1 VSIGVDMTTAYD
13 TSDALHSDGA
23 DVGDYLALLK
33 PRVMSLVVF
42 TALVGMAAAPA
53 TLNPALAAIAL
64 IAIAAGAGAS
74 GALNMWYDA
83 DIDRL
88 MRRTAARP
96 VPAGRLSRE
105 EALGFGLVLAAFSV
119 TILGLAANWLAAG
132 LLAFTI
138 FFYVVIY
145 TIWLKRWTA
154 QNIVIGGAAG
164 ALPPVIG
171 WAAVSGGVSIEP
183 LVYFL
188 IIFMWTPP
196 HFWALALFAKGDY
209 ERAGVPMMPNVAGE
223 DSTRRQILAYA
234 LVLAPIGVLP
244 WFLGY
249 VGVFYGAAAVLLGGE
264 FIRRAILLWR
274 RGNVDNQRAAKR
286 LFGFSILYLFA
297 LFAARLAESLAA
309 GWTGV

>member
-1 VSIGVDMTTAYD
+1 MTLAYEHE
-13 TSDALHSDGA
+13 ALHPDGA
-23 DVGDYLALLK
+23 DVGDYFALLK

-53 TLNPALAAIAL
+53 ELNPALAVISL

-74 GALNMWYDA
+74 GALNMWYDS

-88 MRRTAARP
+88 MHRTASRP
-96 VPAGRLSRE
+96 VPAGRIGRE

-119 TILGLAANWLAAG
+119 AILGLAANWLAAA
-132 LLAFTI
+132 LLVFTI
-138 FFYVVIY
+138 VFYIAIY
-145 TIWLKRWTA
+145 TIWLKRRTA

-171 WAAVSGGVSIEP
+171 WAAVSGGVSLEP

-196 HFWALALFAKGDY
+196 HFWALALFTRGDY

-223 DSTRRQILAYA
+223 ESTRRQVLAYA
-234 LVLAPIGVLP
+234 LLLAPIGALP
-244 WFLGY
+244 WLLGHAGTLY
-249 VGVFYGAAAVLLGGE
+249 GVTAMLLGGE
-264 FIRRAILLWR
+264 FIRRAFLLWR
-274 RGNVDNQRAAKR
+274 HGNVDNQKAAKR
-286 LFGFSILYLFA
+286 VFAFSIFYLFA

-309 GWTGV
+309 SWTGG